1 MKIGE
6 SGVGVSQ
13 NSAADVDS
21 STDSA
26 VHFTVDLSPGA
37 WHQVALGV
45 RHRHVTLHVDCDVTM
60 TSPWRRRAVDNGD
73 DYDDD
78 DDGGQIG
85 SNIVLSIGKAFIESS
100 RYPRFEVSS
109 SRLNRTMHVKRSNNF
124 S

>member
-1 MKIGE
+1 MGVRIGE

-13 NSAADVDS
+13 NSAADVDP

-26 VHFTVDLSPGA
+26 VHFSVDLSSGA

-45 RHRHVTLHVDCDVTM
+45 HRRHVTLHVDCDVTM
-60 TSPWRRRAVDNGD
+60 TSPWRRHAVANGD
-73 DYDDD
+73 DDDD

-109 SRLNRTMHVKRSNNF
+109 SRLKAKFHYAS
-124 S
+124 

>member
-6 SGVGVSQ
+6 GGVGVSQ
-13 NSAADVDS
+13 NSAADVDVDS

-26 VHFTVDLSPGA
+26 VHFSVDLSSGA

-85 SNIVLSIGKAFIESS
+85 SNIVVSIGKAFIESS
-100 RYPRFEVSS
+100 RYPRFEVS
-109 SRLNRTMHVKRSNNF
+109 
-124 S
+124 